1 MSETVPEPQPQ
12 QALDQRVSSLE
23 TGQENLTDKVDKIL
37 GIVSGGG
44 HDDDPTGGQ
53 DKTGG
58 ATVAQEIREGVD
70 RLKALADTAEA
81 KSKAKPKAE
90 TVEPE
95 KPPVPP
101 VRRVTKWMWGE

>member
-70 RLKALADTAEA
+70 RLKALADAQEKA
-81 KSKAKPKAE
+81 GAKPKAE

-101 VRRVTKWMWGE
+101 VRRITKFMWGE